1 MIVGVDPGGT
11 TGLAWWNEVTHRLET
26 TAQQPAQHAVVTLWA
41 WLEKYAPGQSVEVAC
56 ERFQIGPR
64 TLQASRQ
71 YDALHVAGAVR
82 FKCGQLGVPYFEY
95 PPATS
100 KRLAT
105 DDRLHQLGLYQPG
118 RGHAND
124 ATRQVVAHL
133 AATRQR
139 LFEQLVLDARD
150 RHG

>member
-1 MIVGVDPGGT
+1 MIIGVDPGGT
-11 TGLAWWNEVTHRLET
+11 TGLAWWNEKDGQLT
-26 TAQQPAQHAVVTLWA
+26 TAEQPATSAVMTVWT
-41 WLEKYAPGQSVEVAC
+41 WLEDHRDEPVEVAV
-56 ERFQIGPR
+56 ERYQIGPR

-82 FKCGQLGVPYFEY
+82 FKCAQFGVPHREY

-105 DDRLHQLGLYQPG
+105 DERLQLLGLYRPG

-133 AATRQR
+133 ATTRQR
-139 LFEQLVLDARD
+139 LFEQLVLDAQHR
-150 RHG
+150 RG

>member
-11 TGLAWWNEVTHRLET
+11 TGLSWWDEATQRLEA
-26 TAQQPAQHAVVTLWA
+26 TAQQSAQHAVSTLWA
-41 WLEKYAPGQSVEVAC
+41 WLEEHAPQLSVEVAC

-82 FKCGQLGVPYFEY
+82 FKCGQLGVPYCEY

-105 DDRLHQLGLYQPG
+105 NERLQLLRLYRPG
-118 RGHAND
+118 QGHAND
-124 ATRQVVAHL
+124 ATRQVIAHL
-133 AATRQR
+133 VSTRPR
-139 LFEQLVLDARD
+139 VFEQLVLDAQHRL
-150 RHG
+150 G